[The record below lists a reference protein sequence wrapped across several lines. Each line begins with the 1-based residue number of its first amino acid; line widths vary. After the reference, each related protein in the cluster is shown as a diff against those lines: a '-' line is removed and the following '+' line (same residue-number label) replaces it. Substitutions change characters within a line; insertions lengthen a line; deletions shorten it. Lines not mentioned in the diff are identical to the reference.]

1 MKNKYEEFL
10 NGEDDDD
17 YGYLDPNDL
26 EVIDD
31 KTWEPS
37 DEEILSYALKLGYDI
52 ENDPD
57 ELFEVAYYYL
67 KYPLPE
73 GWRRAIYKDTKELMY
88 INMEDGEIEVA
99 TEIEEM
105 AHKTYLEKKEEM
117 MRKNGNN
124 FLKGNSEAG
133 AGETKV
139 VPRTKIPPI
148 GSTQK
153 KNNTNNLNNNN
164 VKNEKVNSIGVSA
177 DFDKDKEKDKKENN
191 KNINNNKTNTNT
203 KENKKI
209 IIEKEEIK
217 ESNKNENENESNN
230 KKNTLLN
237 LHGENSLSELEKSNL
252 SKDESASSFLKLPN
266 TKNNNIVNKN
276 GDISFT
282 DNSKNEEEDKNK
294 ENKENEEE
302 EEEEEENEEEE
313 SSNIK
318 NSDNIIKSMINK
330 KKLEEEEK
338 KK

>member
-10 NGEDDDD
+10 NGEDDDE

-26 EVIDD
+26 EIIDD

-117 MRKNGNN
+117 LKKNGNN
-124 FLKGNSEAG
+124 FLKGSSDSKV
-133 AGETKV
+133 GETKV
-139 VPRTKIPPI
+139 VPRTKIPPL

-153 KNNTNNLNNNN
+153 NNNN
-164 VKNEKVNSIGVSA
+164 NINKNNLKGINAKNEKVNSIGVSA
-177 DFDKDKEKDKKENN
+177 DFEKEDKKVDNN
-191 KNINNNKTNTNT
+191 KNINNN
-203 KENKKI
+203 EKKLI
-209 IIEKEEIK
+209 IIITIK
-217 ESNKNENENESNN
+217 K
-230 KKNTLLN
+230 
-237 LHGENSLSELEKSNL
+237 
-252 SKDESASSFLKLPN
+252 
-266 TKNNNIVNKN
+266 
-276 GDISFT
+276 
-282 DNSKNEEEDKNK
+282 
-294 ENKENEEE
+294 
-302 EEEEEENEEEE
+302 
-313 SSNIK
+313 
-318 NSDNIIKSMINK
+318 
-330 KKLEEEEK
+330 
-338 KK
+338 